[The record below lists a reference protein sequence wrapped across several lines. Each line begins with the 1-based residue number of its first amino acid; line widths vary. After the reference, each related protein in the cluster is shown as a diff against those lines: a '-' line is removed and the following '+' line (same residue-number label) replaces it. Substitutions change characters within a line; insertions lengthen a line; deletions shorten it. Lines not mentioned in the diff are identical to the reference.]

1 MVDRQE
7 LRRDDA
13 LRIEQ
18 RRQVHPHHADYAPEK
33 LRVLKEGHGG
43 GQQQAHAR
51 DEAQQTQ
58 HVENEQQQRRS
69 ERRPGDQHDQQ
80 QRDDRQR
87 KVDQR
92 GENARYRVDVFGHVY
107 FFNQRCVAGD
117 RGHAH
122 RNGLAEKVEKYNTR
136 KQIYRIIGNVALE
149 QGGEHDVLN
158 RHCKQWIEKTP
169 CHTERRTLVFRLE
182 VA

>member
-69 ERRPGDQHDQQ
+69 ERRPGDQHDSSSGMIASAKLTKEERM
-80 QRDDRQR
+80 RDT
-87 KVDQR
+87 
-92 GENARYRVDVFGHVY
+92 G
-107 FFNQRCVAGD
+107 
-117 RGHAH
+117 
-122 RNGLAEKVEKYNTR
+122 
-136 KQIYRIIGNVALE
+136 
-149 QGGEHDVLN
+149 
-158 RHCKQWIEKTP
+158 
-169 CHTERRTLVFRLE
+169 
-182 VA
+182 

>member
-122 RNGLAEKVEKYNTR
+122 ADRLAEKVEKHDTR
-136 KQIYRIIGNVALE
+136 KQIHRIIGDIALE
-149 QGGEHDVLN
+149 QCGEHNILN
-158 RHCKQWIEKTP
+158 
-169 CHTERRTLVFRLE
+169 
-182 VA
+182 